1 MKQLLLTLILAAGAH
16 VSWADTYPYLS
27 FEQTDGTMLSL
38 NADALTMT
46 FDGDKLVANDGQTTT
61 TLSVAQLS
69 RMFFSAE
76 NTAIVDINADA
87 ADAQAEV
94 YSAAGVFVG
103 KFANAAEARTKM
115 KGGVYVIKQNGKTF
129 KMIAR

>member
-1 MKQLLLTLILAAGAH
+1 MKQLLLTLILAAGVH
-16 VSWADTYPYLS
+16 MSWADTYPYLS

-87 ADAQAEV
+87 ADAPAEV
-94 YSAAGVFVG
+94 YSAAGVLLKYWDNVEIL
-103 KFANAAEARTKM
+103 K
-115 KGGVYVIKQNGKTF
+115 NGN
-129 KMIAR
+129 IEILG

>member
-1 MKQLLLTLILAAGAH
+1 MKQLLLTLILAAGAQM
-16 VSWADTYPYLS
+16 SWADTYPYLS